1 MSPYRD
7 NQKQKVLV
15 VDDQPINLKILGQA
29 LAGDYQ
35 VLVASNAE
43 QALQIAIL
51 QQPDLILLDIIMQ
64 GMDGY
69 QTCRA
74 LKQDSRTVNI
84 PVIFSTSMD
93 SEADEVKGLE
103 AGAADYITKP
113 YNLALVKARVRNQMQ
128 LKKKTDLLEKLVSLD
143 GLTEIPNRRNFEQHF
158 EVEWRRAQRSG
169 LPLSLCMIDIDSF
182 KQYNDN
188 YGHGAGDICLQRVA
202 QTLASTA
209 KRSGDLVARYG
220 GEEFVVLL
228 PDTELEEASVVS
240 ERLRQAIESQAIEHK
255 YSSCAQVV
263 TISAGLASCQ
273 VQIGMERSQL
283 MEEADKFL
291 YEAKQQGRNRVSS
304 GIYSPDVA

>member
-1 MSPYRD
+1 MSPFID
-7 NQKQKVLV
+7 SQKQRVLV

-29 LAGDYQ
+29 LSGDYQ

-43 QALQIAIL
+43 QALQIAMT

-74 LKQDSRTVNI
+74 LKQNPRTVNI
-84 PVIFSTSMD
+84 PIIFSTSMD
-93 SEADEVKGLE
+93 SEEDEVKGLE

-143 GLTEIPNRRNFEQHF
+143 GLTEIPNRRYFEQQY
-158 EVEWRRAQRSG
+158 EVEWRRAQRAGSDI
-169 LPLSLCMIDIDSF
+169 SICMIDIDFF
-182 KQYNDN
+182 KQFNDN

-202 QTLASTA
+202 KTLMDNA

-228 PDTELEEASVVS
+228 PDTELEDAKIVT
-240 ERLRQAIESQAIEHK
+240 ERLRASVEGQMIPHHFSA
-255 YSSCAQVV
+255 CAKVV
-263 TISAGLASCQ
+263 TISAGFATCRPGFGQDRGL
-273 VQIGMERSQL
+273 L
-283 MEEADKFL
+283 LEEADRYL
-291 YEAKQQGRNRVSS
+291 YEAKQQGRNRVR
-304 GIYSPDVA
+304 GDLYSLDVG

>member
-1 MSPYRD
+1 MSPFID
-7 NQKQKVLV
+7 SQKQRVLV

-29 LAGDYQ
+29 LSGDYQ

-43 QALQIAIL
+43 QAIQIAMT

-69 QTCRA
+69 QTCRT
-74 LKQDSRTVNI
+74 LKQDPRTVNI
-84 PVIFSTSMD
+84 PIIFSTSMD
-93 SEADEVKGLE
+93 SEEDEVKGLE

-143 GLTEIPNRRNFEQHF
+143 GLTEIPNRRYFEQQY
-158 EVEWRRAQRSG
+158 EVEWRRAQRAGSN
-169 LPLSLCMIDIDSF
+169 LSICMIDIDFF
-182 KQYNDN
+182 KQFNDN

-202 QTLASTA
+202 HILLDNA

-228 PDTELEEASVVS
+228 PDTELEEAKVVT
-240 ERLRQAIESQAIEHK
+240 ERLRASVEALAISHHFSA
-255 YSSCAQVV
+255 CAKVV
-263 TISAGLASCQ
+263 TISAGFATCRPGFGQDKGL
-273 VQIGMERSQL
+273 L
-283 MEEADKFL
+283 LEEADRYL
-291 YEAKQQGRNRVSS
+291 YEAKQQGRNRVR
-304 GIYSPDVA
+304 GDVYSLGVG